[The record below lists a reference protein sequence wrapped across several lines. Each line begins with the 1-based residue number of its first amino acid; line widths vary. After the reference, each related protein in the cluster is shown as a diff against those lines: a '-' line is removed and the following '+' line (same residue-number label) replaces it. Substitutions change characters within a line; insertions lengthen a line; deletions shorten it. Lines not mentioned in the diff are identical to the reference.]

1 MAMHITKD
9 NFDKEVLQSPN
20 RVLIDFYADWCAP
33 CRMLAP
39 VIDDISKEVPDVK
52 ICKVNID
59 EQPELAQR
67 FRIMS
72 IPTLVVVEDGKIIHS
87 ALGVQPK
94 QHILDMLA
102 G

>member
-1 MAMHITKD
+1 MAIHITKD

-39 VIDDISKEVPDVK
+39 VIDDIAREVQDVK

-59 EQPELAQR
+59 EEPELAQR

-72 IPTLVVVEDGKIIHS
+72 IPTLVVVKDGKIIHS